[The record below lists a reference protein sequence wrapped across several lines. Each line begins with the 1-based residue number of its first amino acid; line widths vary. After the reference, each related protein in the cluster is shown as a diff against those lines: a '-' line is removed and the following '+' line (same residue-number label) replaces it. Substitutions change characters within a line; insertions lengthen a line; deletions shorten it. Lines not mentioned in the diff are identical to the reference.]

1 MLLLRNLIV
10 IALSSFFVGCASI
23 EGVQDRYLVCS
34 YAQVWDASLDTL
46 KDRSV
51 TLKDKENGKIETS
64 WLEVPVAGRTYG
76 IFGRELKDAKD
87 RTRVTV
93 TVTRLN
99 DVTKVSFAETRE
111 RWKFRG
117 GSRLFGWEPAEPSE
131 EEMAGLMRRL
141 NVKLKERGCSP
152 T

>member
-1 MLLLRNLIV
+1 MLFLRIPLA
-10 IALSSFFVGCASI
+10 IALCGLCIGCASI

-46 KDRSV
+46 KDRPV
-51 TLKDKENGKIETS
+51 TVKDKEKGRIETS
-64 WLEVPVAGRTYG
+64 WLEVPVSGRLYG
-76 IFGRELKDAKD
+76 VFGRELKDAKD

-93 TVTRLN
+93 TVTKLD

-131 EEMAGLMRRL
+131 EEMAALMRRL
-141 NVKLKERGCSP
+141 NKHLNERGCSP